1 VAEVERAQARE
12 RAVEGRHAREPQL
25 TRIQPLQLVVGGLEQ
40 APQPSYSPSS
50 ARIRRMIA
58 TDDA

>member
-1 VAEVERAQARE
+1 MRSAVSAPYHSGTRLEPELARVE
-12 RAVEGRHAREPQL
+12 
-25 TRIQPLQLVVGGLEQ
+25 PLELGVGGLEQ